1 MQISCYSCK
10 KQIRFPADIK
20 IVQCPS
26 CKQIINVEQL
36 QILQIKK
43 LTSWRMVLLGLLL
56 SFNYYILGPIFL
68 ISGGGFSNSAGIMV
82 FLSAVGSPI
91 AFTGLLMSIAQ
102 KLKMNNKRILFEMFF
117 LIAVSIN
124 AYIILTMGSIG

>member
-10 KQIRFPADIK
+10 NQIRFPDDVK
-20 IVQCPS
+20 VVQCPS
-26 CKQIINVEQL
+26 RNQIIKVEQL

-43 LTSWRMVLLGLLL
+43 LTSRSMVSIGLLL

-68 ISGGGFSNSAGIMV
+68 ISGGGLSNSAGIMV
-82 FLSAVGSPI
+82 FLSVLGSVI
-91 AFTGLLMSIAQ
+91 AFTGLSMSIAQ
-102 KLKMNNKRILFEMFF
+102 KLKTNDKRILFEMFF

>member
-1 MQISCYSCK
+1 VQISCYSCK
-10 KQIRFPADIK
+10 NQIRFPDDVK
-20 IVQCPS
+20 VVQCPS
-26 CKQIINVEQL
+26 CNQIINVEQL

-43 LTSWRMVLLGLLL
+43 LTSWRMVSIGLLL

-68 ISGGGFSNSAGIMV
+68 ITGGGVSNSAGIMV
-82 FLSAVGSPI
+82 FLSVIGSPI

>member
-10 KQIRFPADIK
+10 KQLRFPTDVK
-20 IVQCPS
+20 VVQCPN
-26 CKQIINVEQL
+26 CNQIFNVEQL
-36 QILQIKK
+36 QILQINKS
-43 LTSWRMVLLGLLL
+43 TSWRMVSIGLLL
-56 SFNYYILGPIFL
+56 SFNYYILGPIFS

-82 FLSAVGSPI
+82 FLSVIGSPI
-91 AFTGLLMSIAQ
+91 AFTGLLISIAQ
-102 KLKMNNKRILFEMFF
+102 KLKTNNKRILFEMFF

>member
-1 MQISCYSCK
+1 MQISCYSCN
-10 KQIRFPADIK
+10 KQIRFPGDVK
-20 IVQCPS
+20 VVQCPS
-26 CKQIINVEQL
+26 CNQIINVEQL
-36 QILQIKK
+36 QNKK
-43 LTSWRMVLLGLLL
+43 LTSWRMVSIGLLL

-68 ISGGGFSNSAGIMV
+68 ITSLGATNTAGIMV
-82 FLSAVGSPI
+82 FLAAIGSPI

-102 KLKMNNKRILFEMFF
+102 KLKTNNKRIIFEMLF

>member
-1 MQISCYSCK
+1 MIS
-10 KQIRFPADIK
+10 I
-20 IVQCPS
+20 
-26 CKQIINVEQL
+26 
-36 QILQIKK
+36 
-43 LTSWRMVLLGLLL
+43 GLLL

-68 ISGGGFSNSAGIMV
+68 VSGGGFSNSAGIMV
-82 FLSAVGSPI
+82 FLSVIGSPI

-102 KLKMNNKRILFEMFF
+102 KLKTNNKRILFEMFF

>member
-10 KQIRFPADIK
+10 NQIRFPDDVK
-20 IVQCPS
+20 VVQCPS
-26 CKQIINVEQL
+26 CNQIINVEQL

-43 LTSWRMVLLGLLL
+43 LTSWRMVSIGLLL

-68 ISGGGFSNSAGIMV
+68 ITGGGVSNSAGIMV
-82 FLSAVGSPI
+82 FLSVIGSPI

-102 KLKMNNKRILFEMFF
+102 KLKTNNKRIIFEMLF

>member
-1 MQISCYSCK
+1 MQILCDSCK
-10 KQIRFPADIK
+10 NQIRFPDDVK
-20 IVQCPS
+20 VVQCPN
-26 CKQIINVEQL
+26 CKQKINVEQL

-43 LTSWRMVLLGLLL
+43 STSWTMVSIGLLL

-68 ISGGGFSNSAGIMV
+68 ITGGGVSNTAGIMV
-82 FLSAVGSPI
+82 FLSAIGSPI
-91 AFTGLLMSIAQ
+91 AFTGLLMSISQ
-102 KLKMNNKRILFEMFF
+102 KLNTKNKRILFEMFF

>member
-10 KQIRFPADIK
+10 NQIRFPDDVK
-20 IVQCPS
+20 VVQCPS
-26 CKQIINVEQL
+26 CNQIINVEQL

-43 LTSWRMVLLGLLL
+43 LTSWRMVSIGLLL

-68 ISGGGFSNSAGIMV
+68 ITGGGVSNSAGIMV
-82 FLSAVGSPI
+82 FLSVIGSPI